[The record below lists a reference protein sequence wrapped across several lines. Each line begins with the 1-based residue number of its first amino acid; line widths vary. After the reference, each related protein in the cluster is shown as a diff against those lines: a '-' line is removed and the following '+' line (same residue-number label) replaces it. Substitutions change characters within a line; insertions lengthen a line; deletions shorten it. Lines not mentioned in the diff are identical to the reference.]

1 MRAPRINPRSG
12 SGSAGRRRALW
23 LVSLAVFLAS
33 STWFSGTAAAP
44 ALRRLWTLSDVQA
57 AWLTISVQLGFIA
70 GTFLYAVFNVAD
82 IFRPRRV
89 FFLSAVAGALF
100 NAGFALLASGF
111 SVAVLFRFLTG
122 LTLAGVYPVG
132 MKIVAQWYRSG
143 LGWGLSVMVGALTLG
158 TALPYLILGIG
169 GTSNYRLWLGGAS
182 ALAVLGGFLAGF
194 GVREGPYLKE
204 AARFDARAAF
214 RLFRHRPFRLHSL
227 GYFGHMWELYAFWS
241 LGGFYLAESL
251 GVREPVRPEGISLL
265 MFSVVGAGIAGCLI
279 GGIIS
284 RRIGEKPVALAALAL
299 SAAFCLASGA
309 IFILPLALLIP
320 LCLVWG
326 AAVVADSPQFSS
338 LAVQTCPSEYTGTAL
353 TIQNGIGFAVT
364 VVSIQFLAWLGQTV
378 GWRWAFTVLAAG
390 PIIGAA
396 ALLRLKNETPSDH
409 PSRPTIA
416 AGMSSG

>member
-44 ALRRLWTLSDVQA
+44 ALRKLWALSDVQA

-82 IFRPRRV
+82 IFRPRRI

-100 NAGFALLASGF
+100 NAGFALIAPGF
-111 SVAVLFRFLTG
+111 AAAILFRFLTG

-132 MKIVAQWYRSG
+132 MKIIAQWQRSR
-143 LGWGLSVMVGALTLG
+143 LGWGLSVMVGALALG

-169 GTSNYRLWLGGAS
+169 GISNYRLWLGGAS
-182 ALAVLGGFLAGF
+182 ALAVAGGFLAGF

-204 AARFDARAAF
+204 VARFDARAAF
-214 RLFRHRPFRLHSL
+214 RLFRHRPFRLQSL

-265 MFSVVGAGIAGCLI
+265 MFSVVGAGVAGCLI

-309 IFILPLALLIP
+309 IFGFPLAALIP
-320 LCLVWG
+320 LWLLWG

-338 LAVQTCPSEYTGTAL
+338 LATQMCPSEYTGTAL

-364 VVSIQFLAWLGQTV
+364 VVSIQILAWLGQTV
-378 GWRWAFTVLAAG
+378 GWRWAFTALAAG